1 MKVLRRVLVAATPLL
16 LSACS
21 EAEVKQ
27 AVSQAEAKPASATAV
42 AATDEAALRA
52 RFGDI
57 GVEVQ
62 TIQETAMA
70 GILEVAT
77 TGGVVYSD
85 YKGDNFIAGTLYA
98 FDESGR
104 PVDVLAEKQAPLN
117 AKKIEGYADD
127 MIVYKADEEK
137 YVVTIF
143 TDTTCGYCVR
153 LHSQMQGY
161 NDLGITVRYLAYPRQ
176 GPRGDVA
183 EQMAKIWCSTDPA
196 QSMHAAKIER
206 NFSEQVDDFAQ
217 CSDKVAEQYSLGREL
232 GITGTPAVFLPDGK
246 LVAGYMPP
254 AGLYQRLQQM

>member
-1 MKVLRRVLVAATPLL
+1 MKVLRRVLVAASPLL

-21 EAEVKQ
+21 EAEVKV
-27 AVSQAEAKPASATAV
+27 VSQAEAKPAAATATT
-42 AATDEAALRA
+42 AADEAALRT

-62 TIQETAMA
+62 SVQESVMA
-70 GILEVAT
+70 GVLEVTT

-85 YKGDNFIAGTLYA
+85 LKGDNFIAGTLYA
-98 FDESGR
+98 FDDNGR

-127 MIVYKADEEK
+127 MIVYKADDEK

-196 QSMHAAKIER
+196 KSMHAAKIER
-206 NFSEQVDDFAQ
+206 NFNEQVDDFAR
-217 CSDKVAEQYSLGREL
+217 CSDKVAEQYNLGREL